1 MQHWFLCSHP
11 YLVQNARNVLPSA
24 KTVTSLIKQLSPTT
38 QVFVDEIGLF
48 FTEPV
53 REAMNF
59 ETMRGD
65 GLNTSFWNL
74 QSAIYSMWA
83 GELAAVGVDMFGASQ
98 LLGYPAGPPGTPVG
112 APAGNPAAGTP
123 FQPQVTPDGNCPVC
137 ISLFALFPRPAAVPL
152 ASLRGACGCRK

>member
-1 MQHWFLCSHP
+1 M
-11 YLVQNARNVLPSA
+11 
-24 KTVTSLIKQLSPTT
+24 
-38 QVFVDEIGLF
+38 DEIGLF

-83 GELAAVGVDMFGASQ
+83 GELAAVDPENTSWRRLAERFGAM
-98 LLGYPAGPPGTPVG
+98 AGG
-112 APAGNPAAGTP
+112 
-123 FQPQVTPDGNCPVC
+123 
-137 ISLFALFPRPAAVPL
+137 R
-152 ASLRGACGCRK
+152 